1 MVKIFCVT
9 LLCCWASVGSYAQAG
24 IEFHGGI
31 TSADNN
37 NTLITPEG
45 DNHQG
50 WHIGA
55 DARLNQGKMYFVVG
69 LQYHT
74 IDFLPSSS
82 EVVLVEE
89 DTQYNWTKLRV
100 GLGYQ
105 VIRFSDKVFLRGH
118 TLASFN
124 LVNGVP
130 TDAGPNIIT
139 NYNSSTAGAN
149 LGLGLDIFNFTLT
162 ASYEIGFFNL
172 ANMLEESEMNFLT
185 FSLGY
190 KI

>member
-1 MVKIFCVT
+1 MVKIFCVS
-9 LLCCWASVGSYAQAG
+9 LFFYSASLGLYAQAG
-24 IEFHGGI
+24 LEFHGGI
-31 TSADNN
+31 TSANNN

-55 DARLNQGKMYFVVG
+55 DARLNQGKMYFIVG

-82 EVVLVEE
+82 EVILADE

-105 VIRFSDKVFLRGH
+105 VINFSDKVFLRGH
-118 TLASFN
+118 TLASIN
-124 LVNGVP
+124 LVNGIP
-130 TDAGPNIIT
+130 TNAAPDIIT

-149 LGLGLDIFNFTLT
+149 LGLGLDIFNFALT

-172 ANMLEESEMNFLT
+172 GNMLEGSEMNFLT